1 MNIKQWMNRAR
12 NIDKEINS
20 LLKQKDEMRDVVLSI
35 TSSYDAIVVS
45 GTKEPHKF
53 DRLVV
58 LETEIDSMVDKLVE
72 VKAEILKAINQLE
85 DRRYRDVLRLRY
97 IENMTFEAIA
107 VETNYS
113 YMQTCRLHGRALLKI
128 EDVMNGKE
136 ENNG

>member
-1 MNIKQWMNRAR
+1 MNVKQWMNRAR
-12 NIDKEINS
+12 NIDREINS
-20 LLKQKDEMRDVVLSI
+20 LLRQKDEMRDMVLSI
-35 TSSYDAIVVS
+35 TSNYNAIVVS

-72 VKAEILKAINQLE
+72 VKAEILNAINRVE
-85 DRRYRDVLRLRY
+85 DRRLRDVLRLRY
-97 IENMTFEAIA
+97 IDNMTFEAIA

-128 EDVMNGKE
+128 EDILNGKE
-136 ENNG
+136 ETE